1 MFENQEKGFVIDLVD
16 CVTANCLTLSF
27 VQCPHSLVSGKV
39 LSSAHMT
46 STSAFDSFDPIL
58 ILSHHNSSLSSSL
71 LLCILTPISFFSL
84 LNPHQVHSINS
95 TIELSFFFFVI
106 SFSYLLNQ
114 TPFCFACEFC
124 AKILIFYGFTIP
136 SSINLFFLGS

>member
-58 ILSHHNSSLSSSL
+58 ILSHHNSSLSSSFL
-71 LLCILTPISFFSL
+71 LL
-84 LNPHQVHSINS
+84 HSNS
-95 TIELSFFFFVI
+95 
-106 SFSYLLNQ
+106 N
-114 TPFCFACEFC
+114 
-124 AKILIFYGFTIP
+124 LIFLLAQ
-136 SSINLFFLGS
+136 SSSGTFHQFNY